1 MMQDRTFRGQSAD
14 GVWHEGFLI
23 RSPGVKNS
31 RPGEGWYINSEQEPA
46 YAHLV
51 KPFTI
56 GMNTTLTD
64 GNGVPVFEGDILEDD
79 RCKMWLWIV
88 LVVLAVMAALLIYAA
103 CCVDGDIDRQSEA
116 HPPKPEKGR
125 DDGKV

>member
-1 MMQDRTFRGQSAD
+1 MESAD
-14 GVWHEGFLI
+14 
-23 RSPGVKNS
+23 
-31 RPGEGWYINSEQEPA
+31 
-46 YAHLV
+46 
-51 KPFTI
+51 PF
-56 GMNTTLTD
+56 NLTF
-64 GNGVPVFEGDILEDD
+64 V
-79 RCKMWLWIV
+79 MWLWIV